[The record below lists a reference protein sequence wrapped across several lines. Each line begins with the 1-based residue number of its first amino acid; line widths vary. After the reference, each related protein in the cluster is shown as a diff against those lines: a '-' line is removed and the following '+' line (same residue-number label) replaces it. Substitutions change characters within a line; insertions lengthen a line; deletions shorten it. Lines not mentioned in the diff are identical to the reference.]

1 MTAIDLD
8 DQGSSPP
15 EPPAKDPAL
24 DKFLAE
30 LCRALAAAEAGE
42 DGVRLTTRR
51 AGPYAEVAKRFN
63 ALTQRQAQLSK
74 ELARVARAAGREG
87 RLTERVELDGGAG
100 LWATAAGSVN
110 GLIDDLVR
118 PTNEVARV
126 ISAVADGDL
135 SQKMA
140 LQMDGRPVKGEFQR
154 IGRVVNSMVDQL
166 RSFADEVTR
175 VAREVGTEGRL
186 GGQADVHGASGTWK
200 DLTDS
205 VNVMASN
212 LTDQVRNIA
221 LVTTAVAD
229 GDLSQKITVDAR
241 GEVAQLKQT
250 VNTMVDQL
258 RSFGDEVTR
267 VAREVGTEGRL
278 GGQADVHGASGTWKD
293 LTDSVNVMASNLT
306 DQVRSIAQ
314 VATAVAR
321 GDLSQKITVEAKG
334 EVAILADTINSMT
347 DTLGAFADEVTRVAR
362 EVGTEGRLGGQAD
375 VPGVAGRWKGLT
387 DSVNVM
393 ALNLTDQ
400 VRSIAQVTTA
410 VARGDLTQKITVEA
424 KGEVAALAETINSM
438 TDTLGAF
445 AAEVTRVAREVGIDG
460 RLGGQAEVAG
470 VSGTWKDLTDN
481 VNQLAG
487 NLTGQVRNIAQVT
500 TAVAKG
506 DLSQKIT
513 VDARG
518 EISELKNTINTMVD
532 QLGSFAAEVTR
543 VAREVGTEG
552 RLGGQADV
560 KGVSGTWKDLTDN
573 VNQLAGNLTGQVRN
587 IAQVTTA
594 VAKGDLSQKITVA
607 AQGEVAQLKD
617 TINTMV
623 DQLRSFGDEVTRVAR
638 EVGTEG
644 KLGGQARVPEVAGT
658 WKDLTDSV
666 NFMASNLTDQVRDI
680 ARVTTAVAGGDLSQ
694 KITVDVRGEVAELKD
709 TINTMVEQLSAFAG
723 EVTRVAREVGTEGR
737 LGGQAA
743 VPAVAGTWK
752 ALTDNVNQLAGNLT
766 GQVRNIAQVT
776 TAVARGDLS
785 QKITVEAL
793 GEVAELKDTIN
804 TMVDQLRGFADEVT
818 RVAREVGTD
827 GRLGGQAEVP
837 GVAGTWKALTDSVNY
852 MAANL
857 TGQVRNIA
865 QVTTAVAGGDL
876 SHKITVE
883 ARGEVA
889 ELKDTI
895 NTMVDQLRGFADEV
909 TRVAREVGTE
919 GKLGG
924 QATVPGVAGTW
935 KDLTDNVNQLA
946 GNLTNQVRNI
956 AQVTTA
962 VAKGDLTRKITVE
975 VRGELLELKDTI
987 NTMVD
992 QLGSFADEVT
1002 RVARE
1007 VGTEGKLGGQA
1018 EVRGVSGT
1026 WKDLTVSVNSMADNL
1041 TDQVRNIAQ
1050 VTTAVAQGD
1059 LSQKITVDARGEIFQ
1074 LKSTINKMV
1083 DQLSAF
1089 AAEVTRVAREVG
1101 TEGRLGGQ
1109 AEVEGVSGTWKR
1121 LTESVNQLASN
1132 LTTQVRSIADVATAV
1147 TQGDLTRTITVDAA
1161 GEVGDLKDNIN
1172 QMIVTLRE
1180 TTRSNQDQ
1188 DWLKSN
1194 LARIGAML
1202 QGHRDLRALSQLI
1215 MSELTPLVTAQ
1226 QGAFFMADPGSEGDD
1241 CLFRLIAGYG
1251 YRGQNGLPTE
1261 WRTGEGLVGQAAL
1274 EKKSIV
1280 VDVPS
1285 GAARISTGLTE
1296 AEALNVVVLPVV
1308 FEDQVL
1314 AVMELASFKPFSG
1327 LTRAF
1332 LDQIVETVGIVL
1344 NTIVATMRTE
1354 ELLAQ
1359 SQSLT
1364 RELRSQSD
1372 ELQRQQRELQHTNAE
1387 IELARR
1393 ELEERA
1399 EQLALSSRYKSE
1411 FLANMSH
1418 ELRTPLNSLLILA
1431 KLLAENTDGSLSDRH
1446 VEFATSIYDAGND
1459 LLSLISDILDLSK
1472 VEAGKMDVAIAP
1484 VLVQS
1489 LCDDL
1494 EHAFRPIADQQALNF
1509 VVSVDHGAPESI
1521 TTDEHRVQQV
1531 LKNLLSNALKF
1542 TEAGTVSLHVGRAPA
1557 GTRFTNARLASA
1569 GDVVV
1574 FSVSDT
1580 GIGIKPD
1587 QLMVIFEAF
1596 QQADGTTSRRYGGTG
1611 LGLSISREIAL
1622 LLGGEIQVTST
1633 PGEGSTFSLLLPVT
1647 ASVASTPA
1655 PPTPAPS
1662 LPPALAAERSAA
1674 PFGAIRAAS
1683 APVADVAGRK
1693 LLMVDD
1699 DVRNLYALT
1708 SALEDHGLE
1717 VVCADSARLG
1727 IELLTS
1733 TPGLELVLMDI
1744 MMPDMDG
1751 LEAIRRIRGMDG
1763 FADLPIV
1770 ALTAKAMRGDR
1781 EESLAAGASDY
1792 VTKPVDLDQLLD
1804 TLRVWLHR

>member
-1 MTAIDLD
+1 MTAMDLAEGT
-8 DQGSSPP
+8 GSD
-15 EPPAKDPAL
+15 AM

-30 LCRALAAAEAGE
+30 LCQALAAAEAGE
-42 DGVRLTTRR
+42 EGVRLTTRR
-51 AGPYAEVAKRFN
+51 SGPYAEVAKRFN
-63 ALTQRQAQLSK
+63 ALTHRQTELSK
-74 ELARVARAAGREG
+74 EMARVARAAGREG
-87 RLTERVELDGGAG
+87 KLTERVELDGAGG
-100 LWATAAGSVN
+100 LWADAAGSVN

-140 LQMDGRPVKGEFQR
+140 LQMDGHPVKGEFQR

-221 LVTTAVAD
+221 LVTTAVAN

-334 EVAILADTINSMT
+334 EVAILAETINSMT

-362 EVGTEGRLGGQAD
+362 EVGTEGRLGGQAE
-375 VPGVAGRWKGLT
+375 VPGVAGRWKDLT

-438 TDTLGAF
+438 TTTLGAF

-460 RLGGQAEVAG
+460 RLGGQAEVPG

-487 NLTGQVRNIAQVT
+487 NLTAQVRNIAQVT

-532 QLGSFAAEVTR
+532 QLGSFADEVTR

-560 KGVSGTWKDLTDN
+560 KDVSGTWKDLTDN
-573 VNQLAGNLTGQVRN
+573 VNQLAGNLTSQVRN

-594 VAKGDLSQKITVA
+594 VARGDLSQKITVEA
-607 AQGEVAQLKD
+607 L
-617 TINTMV
+617 
-623 DQLRSFGDEVTRVAR
+623 
-638 EVGTEG
+638 
-644 KLGGQARVPEVAGT
+644 
-658 WKDLTDSV
+658 
-666 NFMASNLTDQVRDI
+666 
-680 ARVTTAVAGGDLSQ
+680 
-694 KITVDVRGEVAELKD
+694 GEVAELKD

-737 LGGQAA
+737 LGGQAD
-743 VPAVAGTWK
+743 VPGVAGTWK

-804 TMVDQLRGFADEVT
+804 TMVEQLRSFADEVT

-827 GRLGGQAEVP
+827 GRLGGQADVP

-876 SHKITVE
+876 SQKITVE

-946 GNLTNQVRNI
+946 GNLTGQVRNI

-1018 EVRGVSGT
+1018 EVRGISGT

-1059 LSQKITVDARGEIFQ
+1059 LSQKITVDARGEILQ

-1101 TEGRLGGQ
+1101 TEGKLGGQ

-1180 TTRSNQDQ
+1180 TTKSNQDQ

-1215 MSELTPLVTAQ
+1215 MSELTPLVQAQ
-1226 QGAFFMADPGSEGDD
+1226 QGAFFMAEPGGDPDD
-1241 CLFRLIAGYG
+1241 AIFRLIAGYG
-1251 YRGQNGLPTE
+1251 YRAQSGLPSE
-1261 WRTGEGLVGQAAL
+1261 WRTGEGMVGQAVI
-1274 EKKSIV
+1274 EKKTIL
-1280 VDVPS
+1280 VDVPP
-1285 GAARISTGLTE
+1285 GAVRISTGLTE
-1296 AEALNVVVLPVV
+1296 ASPLNVVILPVV

-1314 AVMELASFKPFSG
+1314 AVIELASFKPFSD

-1332 LDQIVETVGIVL
+1332 LEQIVETVGIVL

-1359 SQSLT
+1359 SQSLAQ
-1364 RELRSQSD
+1364 ELQSQSE

-1399 EQLALSSRYKSE
+1399 EQLALSSKYKSE

-1431 KLLAENTDGSLSDRH
+1431 KLLAENSDGTLSERH
-1446 VEFATSIYDAGND
+1446 VEFAASIYDAGND

-1472 VEAGKMDVAIAP
+1472 VEAGKMDIAIAP
-1484 VLVQS
+1484 VKVQS

-1494 EHAFRPIADQQALNF
+1494 EQVFRPIADQQALNF
-1509 VVSVDHGAPESI
+1509 MVTVDHGAPESL
-1521 TTDEHRVQQV
+1521 TTDEHRVQQI

-1542 TEAGTVSLHVGRAPA
+1542 TERGTVALRVGRAPA
-1557 GTRFTNARLASA
+1557 GMRFGHPHLNAAE
-1569 GDVVV
+1569 DVVV

-1611 LGLSISREIAL
+1611 LGLSISREIAR

-1633 PGEGSTFSLLLPVT
+1633 PGEGSTFSLLLPVM
-1647 ASVASTPA
+1647 AAVPSTLPA
-1655 PPTPAPS
+1655 PAPVPAPGDR
-1662 LPPALAAERSAA
+1662 AVT
-1674 PFGAIRAAS
+1674 PFGAHRSAGDRATDLS
-1683 APVADVAGRK
+1683 GRK
-1693 LLMVDD
+1693 VLMVDD

-1717 VVCADSARLG
+1717 VVCADSGAQG
-1727 IELLTS
+1727 IELLTT
-1733 TPGLELVLMDI
+1733 TPGVELVLMDI

-1751 LEAIRRIRGMDG
+1751 YQAIRRIRDIEA
-1763 FADLPIV
+1763 FQDLPIV

-1792 VTKPVDLDQLLD
+1792 VTKPVEIDQLLD